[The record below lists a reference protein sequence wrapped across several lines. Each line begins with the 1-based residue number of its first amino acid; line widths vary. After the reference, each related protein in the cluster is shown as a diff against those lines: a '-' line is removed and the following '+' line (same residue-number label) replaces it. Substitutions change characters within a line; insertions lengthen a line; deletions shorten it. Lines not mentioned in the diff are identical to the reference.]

1 MPATSERLLT
11 NQRPRFQ
18 VEGEARPQ
26 LDSDLLWLEVRHDEQ
41 GLATLEARFNN
52 TGQAGDGEG
61 SGYRWFDGEVLQLG
75 RQIRVAAG
83 DDDNEGLLFAGAI
96 TALRGRF
103 APDRGPEL
111 LVRAEDAAFLLRL
124 GQRTRV
130 YTDQTDADIAARVAQ
145 DAGLTPQAD
154 VPGPTHAQ
162 VWQVNQTDLGFL
174 RSRARAVDARLGAA
188 DSTLAFAPRRG
199 GDESEEPIA
208 LTTLRE
214 LLSFEATA
222 DLAHQRAEVHV
233 HGWSVADKQAIHEQ
247 AGADAISAES
257 AGGRTGPSVL
267 GDLGWPA
274 VEHHH
279 LEVPAT
285 GEEARTLAEAML
297 RRRAR
302 RFVTATGTTSG
313 TPGLRVGRRID
324 VSDAGPWF
332 SGRYHVV
339 ALRHTFDQAVGLR
352 THFVAERVDLGGRG

>member
-1 MPATSERLLT
+1 MPPTSDRLLT
-11 NQRPRFQ
+11 VQRPRFQ

-26 LDSDLLWLEVRHDEQ
+26 LDSDLLWLEVRHDEH

-52 TGQAGDGEG
+52 TGAASDGEG

-75 RQIRVAAG
+75 RRIRVAAG
-83 DDDNEGLLFAGAI
+83 DDDNEGQLFAGAI

-111 LVRAEDAAFLLRL
+111 LLRAEDAAFLLRL

-130 YTDQTDADIAARVAQ
+130 YTDQSDRDIAASVAE
-145 DAGLTPQAD
+145 DAGLTPAGD
-154 VPGPTHAQ
+154 VAGPTHAQ

-174 RSRARAVDARLGAA
+174 RSRARAVDARLAVA
-188 DSTLAFAPRRG
+188 DTTLAFEPRRG
-199 GDESEEPIA
+199 DDEEEPIP

-233 HGWSVADKQAIHEQ
+233 HGWSVADKEAIHGQ
-247 AGADAISAES
+247 AGADTVAGES

-279 LEVPAT
+279 LEAPAT
-285 GEEARTLAEAML
+285 GEEARTLAETLL

-352 THFVAERVDLGGRG
+352 THFLAERVDLGGRG